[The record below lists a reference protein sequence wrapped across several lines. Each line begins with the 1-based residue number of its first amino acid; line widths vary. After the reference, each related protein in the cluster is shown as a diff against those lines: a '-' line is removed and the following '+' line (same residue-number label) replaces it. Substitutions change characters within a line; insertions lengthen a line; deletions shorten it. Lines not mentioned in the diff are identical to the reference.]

1 MCTCSNNIVDCRG
14 KGLTAIPANLPESM
28 AEMWAHYFFLYQT
41 CDKKKLLQKKK
52 KSSNK
57 NHLCLKNNKCKI
69 WYRLKT
75 LEIYIFH
82 DCCTAAITNVHNSLQ
97 SVFMDEWLTWKR
109 FIINSSKILNILNL
123 ILFASVNVFF
133 NCRGFTRPGEI
144 WACLCYVRM
153 LFWVSFFSM
162 NHLAGHSSFCC
173 ALRTTHTVLRST
185 VDWNCMLLSAQMAV
199 NHMRV
204 LY

>member
-109 FIINSSKILNILNL
+109 FIINSSKILNILNFSLHQSTFSL
-123 ILFASVNVFF
+123 IVGVSQGRGRYEHACFMYACCSGLVFSAWITWQGIHHFAVHWERHIQSYG
-133 NCRGFTRPGEI
+133 R
-144 WACLCYVRM
+144 L
-153 LFWVSFFSM
+153 
-162 NHLAGHSSFCC
+162 
-173 ALRTTHTVLRST
+173 
-185 VDWNCMLLSAQMAV
+185 
-199 NHMRV
+199 
-204 LY
+204 